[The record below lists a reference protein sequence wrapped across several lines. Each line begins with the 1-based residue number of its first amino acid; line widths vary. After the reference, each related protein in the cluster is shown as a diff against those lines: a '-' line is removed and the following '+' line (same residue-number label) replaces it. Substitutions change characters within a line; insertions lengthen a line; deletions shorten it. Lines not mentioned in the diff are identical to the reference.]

1 MSTETMNIIAVILGP
16 VIAVAITLAYQHYK
30 EKQDAKHRAFLALM
44 AYRKAIPPNQAM
56 VEVLNTLDVVFAK
69 NRKIID
75 LWHKYYT
82 LLAQPPSQEREHTW
96 LELLSELANDL
107 NYPTVRQTD
116 LDKFYIP
123 QGHIDQ
129 FELSANIQKEFLR
142 VLKNTAEIVV
152 KKKEEIE
159 NS

>member
-1 MSTETMNIIAVILGP
+1 
-16 VIAVAITLAYQHYK
+16 
-30 EKQDAKHRAFLALM
+30 
-44 AYRKAIPPNQAM
+44 
-56 VEVLNTLDVVFAK
+56 
-69 NRKIID
+69 
-75 LWHKYYT
+75 
-82 LLAQPPSQEREHTW
+82 
-96 LELLSELANDL
+96 
-107 NYPTVRQTD
+107 VRQTD